1 MSYEEF
7 KENLLTALRNF
18 CGNFA
23 VITVEKI
30 WKSNSSHLEG
40 IQIRRTDRI
49 SNAAPV
55 IRLDNLYRE
64 YQRGMELEECVK
76 IISDKVENF
85 KYPKVVEE
93 FTKKLNDWKFAQK
106 HVYPVLLSVK
116 ENEELLENLVF
127 TPILDLAVT
136 YVLRIK
142 CDAGVSTCLR
152 VDYKQLEYYG
162 IDKEELHRQALC
174 NMEHDGYR
182 FQNIS
187 EILREMDPISQGEEI
202 ADDEVP
208 LYVLTNQT
216 KSYGAAGLLDKK
228 LLQKFAGGRNFYIL
242 PSSVHETIFVPVK
255 EECDPKRLD
264 CMVADIN
271 QTTVSKEERLSDHS
285 YYYDGEIGEIR
296 MCA

>member
-7 KENLLTALRNF
+7 KENLLTELRSF
-18 CGNFA
+18 YGNSA

-30 WKSNSSHLEG
+30 WKNNSSHLEG

-55 IRLDNLYRE
+55 ICLDSLYRE
-64 YQRGMELEECVK
+64 YQRGIELEEYVK

-93 FTKKLNDWKFAQK
+93 FTKKLKDWKFAQK

-136 YVLRIK
+136 YVFRIK
-142 CDAGVSTCLR
+142 CDEGMNTCMRL
-152 VDYKQLEYYG
+152 DYKQMENYG

-187 EILREMDPISQGEEI
+187 EILREMDPISQGEEV
-202 ADDEVP
+202 ADDKVP
-208 LYVLTNQT
+208 MYVLTNQA

-228 LLQKFAGGRNFYIL
+228 LLREFAGGRSFYIL
-242 PSSVHETIFVPVK
+242 PSSVHESATRF
-255 EECDPKRLD
+255 
-264 CMVADIN
+264 A
-271 QTTVSKEERLSDHS
+271 
-285 YYYDGEIGEIR
+285 
-296 MCA
+296 A

>member
-1 MSYEEF
+1 MRHEEF
-7 KENLLTALRNF
+7 KERILREPKGF
-18 CGNFA
+18 YGDST

-30 WKSNSSHLEG
+30 WKNNSLHLEE

-55 IRLDNLYRE
+55 IRLDSLYRE

-85 KYPKVVEE
+85 EYPKAVEE
-93 FTKKLNDWKFAQK
+93 FTKKLKDWKFAQK
-106 HVYPVLLSVK
+106 YVHPVLLSVK

-127 TPILDLAVT
+127 TPILDLAVV
-136 YVLRIK
+136 YILRIK
-142 CDAGVSTCLR
+142 CDEGVSTCIR

-182 FQNIS
+182 FRSIT
-187 EILREMDPISQGEEI
+187 EILREMDPTSQREE
-202 ADDEVP
+202 AAEDEIP
-208 LYVLTNQT
+208 MYVLTNQA

-228 LLQKFAGGRNFYIL
+228 LLQEFAGGRSFYIL
-242 PSSVHETIFVPVK
+242 PSSVHETIFVPAE

>member
-7 KENLLTALRNF
+7 KENLLTELRSF
-18 CGNFA
+18 YGNSA

-30 WKSNSSHLEG
+30 WKNNSSHLEG
-40 IQIRRTDRI
+40 IQIRRMDRI

-85 KYPKVVEE
+85 EYPKAVEE
-93 FTKKLNDWKFAQK
+93 FTKKLKDWKFAQK
-106 HVYPVLLSVK
+106 YVYPVLLSVK

-142 CDAGVSTCLR
+142 CDAGVSTCMR
-152 VDYKQLEYYG
+152 VEHKQLEYYG

-187 EILREMDPISQGEEI
+187 EILREMDPISQGKEV

-208 LYVLTNQT
+208 MYVLTNQA
-216 KSYGAAGLLDKK
+216 KSYGAAGILN
-228 LLQKFAGGRNFYIL
+228 QKVVQEFAGGRSFYIL
-242 PSSVHETIFVPVK
+242 PSSLHETIFVPAE
-255 EECDPKRLD
+255 EECDPERLD

-285 YYYDGEIGEIR
+285 YYYDGETGNIR
-296 MCA
+296 LCA